1 MKQSTEYDR
10 SRIKAFNTVKED
22 INEEEECKDD
32 SSKQERRKIP
42 QNSIIDHALVENE
55 EEEIVESQKDSK
67 EKRNTLIYQD
77 LNHSDESKI
86 PNSH

>member
-10 SRIKAFNTVKED
+10 TRIRAFNTVKED

-42 QNSIIDHALVENE
+42 QNSINDQVVENE
-55 EEEIVESQKDSK
+55 EEEIEESQKDSK
-67 EKRNTLIYQD
+67 EKRFTLIQQD
-77 LNHSDESKI
+77 VNHTDEIKMPTS
-86 PNSH
+86 N